1 MEEKIKLMSLSKPK
15 KNKKQE
21 LTEEQLLEL
30 EFENKFK

>member
-1 MEEKIKLMSLSKPK
+1 MTSSKPK
-15 KNKKQE
+15 KIKKSN